1 MDLLS
6 DLCRVWTCPA
16 GGANQAVPV
25 RPALFITHSQRWPV
39 TLVRKELPRG
49 DAATTDGPKTPAQ
62 RHDQIKLRGIETRP
76 RPAARPNARPVGSRA
91 RVVRRGS
98 GRRTGRGVG
107 SRAIPDTA

>member
-49 DAATTDGPKTPAQ
+49 GAATTDGPKTPAQ
-62 RHDQIKLRGIETRP
+62 RHDQIKLRGIGPGSSSRNRRIAGIP
-76 RPAARPNARPVGSRA
+76 GFDAARDGRCVGPPLEC
-91 RVVRRGS
+91 VR
-98 GRRTGRGVG
+98 
-107 SRAIPDTA
+107 